1 MDTTVL
7 ALGVTPWTVER
18 PVPQNR
24 RSKHSA
30 VRGDGSSAAKRAME
44 VSHVVEFVN
53 HTDPFCSLL
62 GDSITV
68 DLESSSSSIQ
78 CKTEGEGHVSGSE
91 QRKSSSALKAYDL
104 VGVRL
109 SLVGLGLPSR
119 ASLSSSQSSKSSL
132 DEQRDELHSSLYSS
146 VLETVRVQLI
156 ECVPHITEEMVSKAI
171 ISAFADSKK
180 SRSTID
186 TDEYEQGG
194 PKDKFQV
201 EVDYLWKAVQLHDS
215 CRDKEQTLKQRSFLQ
230 DLLDDVFLQIRREV
244 FTSPNQVLRA
254 VLTFLSIL
262 QIESHD
268 VYLLRDTIL
277 LQSVAATTTRRALRS
292 KLSQFG
298 EISALAIASRDPT
311 FAYCR
316 FRDEASTLQAIQTQ
330 APLTGDSL
338 DGKLLRMSL
347 VQAYRGG
354 TVVADPALG
363 KCHQAAPS
371 PLRESDQASPVCVS
385 KHICSAL

>member
-1 MDTTVL
+1 MDANVL

-24 RSKHSA
+24 RSQHTA
-30 VRGDGSSAAKRAME
+30 VRGDGSSAATRTME

-53 HTDPFCSLL
+53 PTDPFCSLL

-78 CKTEGEGHVSGSE
+78 YKTEDERHVSGSE
-91 QRKSSSALKAYDL
+91 QRKFSSALKAYDL

-119 ASLSSSQSSKSSL
+119 ASLSSSQSSKSSH
-132 DEQRDELHSSLYSS
+132 DDQRDELHSSLYSS

-156 ECVPHITEEMVSKAI
+156 ECVPQITEEMVSKAI
-171 ISAFADSKK
+171 INAFADSKK
-180 SRSTID
+180 TRASFD

-194 PKDKFQV
+194 LKDKFQV
-201 EVDYLWKAVQLHDS
+201 EVDYLWKAVQLRDS
-215 CRDKEQTLKQRSFLQ
+215 CRSKEQMLKQRSFVQ

-254 VLTFLSIL
+254 VLSFLSIL

-277 LQSVAATTTRRALRS
+277 LQGVTSTTTRRALRS
-292 KLSQFG
+292 KFSQFG

-316 FRDEASTLQAIQTQ
+316 FRDEASALQAIHTQ
-330 APLTGDSL
+330 APLTCDSL
-338 DGKLLRMSL
+338 DGKILRLSL

-354 TVVADPALG
+354 TGVADPALSV
-363 KCHQAAPS
+363 CHQAAPS
-371 PLRESDQASPVCVS
+371 PLREYDQASPVCVS
-385 KHICSAL
+385 KHIFKGL

>member
-1 MDTTVL
+1 MNANVL

-24 RSKHSA
+24 RPQHSA
-30 VRGDGSSAAKRAME
+30 VRGDGSSAAKRTME

-78 CKTEGEGHVSGSE
+78 CKKEDEGHVSGSE
-91 QRKSSSALKAYDL
+91 QRKILSALKAYDL

-156 ECVPHITEEMVSKAI
+156 ECVPQITEEMVSKAI
-171 ISAFADSKK
+171 INAFADSKMT
-180 SRSTID
+180 RHTTD

-194 PKDKFQV
+194 LKDKFQV
-201 EVDYLWKAVQLHDS
+201 EVDYLWKAVHLRDS
-215 CRDKEQTLKQRSFLQ
+215 CRNKEQMLKQRSFLQ
-230 DLLDDVFLQIRREV
+230 DLLDDMFLQIRREV

-262 QIESHD
+262 QIESDD

-277 LQSVAATTTRRALRS
+277 LQGVGSTTTRRALRS

-316 FRDEASTLQAIQTQ
+316 FRDEASALQAIQTQ
-330 APLTGDSL
+330 TSLTSESL
-338 DGKLLRMSL
+338 DGKILLLSL
-347 VQAYRGG
+347 VQSYRGG
-354 TVVADPALG
+354 TVVASSALS

-371 PLRESDQASPVCVS
+371 QQRESDQASPVCVS
-385 KHICSAL
+385 KHICSSI